1 MLNALQLDGLNL
13 LFMQLHINFAFRT
26 QASLADTL
34 PAPFGDEI
42 KGIANATGM
51 PLGKEL
57 YNGITDGM
65 IQII

>member
-1 MLNALQLDGLNL
+1 
-13 LFMQLHINFAFRT
+13 MQLHINFAFRT

-65 IQII
+65 VQII